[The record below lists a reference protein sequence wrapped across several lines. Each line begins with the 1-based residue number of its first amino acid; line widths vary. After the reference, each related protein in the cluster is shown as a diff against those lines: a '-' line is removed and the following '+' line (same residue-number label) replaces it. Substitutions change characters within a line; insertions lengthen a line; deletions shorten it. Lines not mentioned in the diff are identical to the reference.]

1 MWLARLTSRLTLRRA
16 PRPATRALVWVLL
29 AGLLAGCAGEGEPT
43 GGGGGGGTGDFATM
57 QSEVFNRSCVQAACH
72 DAATR
77 QGNLDL
83 TAAASYVNLVGT
95 EPQNPVAR
103 DAGLLRVTPGSP
115 EASFLLRKLTG
126 DLEPG
131 EGAPM
136 PLLGSPLPPAQ
147 IELIRSWIAAG
158 APPA

>member
-1 MWLARLTSRLTLRRA
+1 MWLARLPFRGAPRRA
-16 PRPATRALVWVLL
+16 TRVLAGVLL

-43 GGGGGGGTGDFATM
+43 GGGGGGGTGDFATI
-57 QSEVFNRSCVQAACH
+57 QREVFNQACVQAACH

-83 TAAASYVNLVGT
+83 TAAASYVNLVGV

-103 DAGLLRVTPGSP
+103 DAGLLRVVPGSP
-115 EASFLLRKLTG
+115 ETSFLLRKLTG

-147 IELIRSWIAAG
+147 IELIRSWIEAG